1 LSSMEL
7 ESLNNLD
14 IVIFMIITLSTVF
27 GFMRGFIGSLL
38 SLIGWFL
45 TFYCTYY
52 FFPEIK
58 PYLEERI
65 DSAVAVVIAG
75 HIGLFVGFIVFFGVL
90 NLFIQAIAS
99 GIKLLIPDRFLGM
112 LFGFMRGVLLIVVAY
127 ALYSYSLEV
136 ISGGTQ
142 DREKHNAPKV
152 LARSQS
158 YDYLKVSKKLLVQM
172 IPYEYRISFDQNV
185 EDVYT
190 NLLNKD
196 RNERFRDYMVGR
208 LMRKLSSEERQAIE
222 EFKSE
227 HMMTTPEA
235 KIELEVMK
243 KILAEYERR
252 DLKDIPDEDLQRF
265 KRIIKAKQA
274 NIEG

>member
-1 LSSMEL
+1 MEL

-14 IVIFMIITLSTVF
+14 IVIFMIVTLSTVF

-52 FFPEIK
+52 FFPEVK
-58 PYLEERI
+58 PYLEDRI
-65 DSAVAVVIAG
+65 DSTVAVVIAG
-75 HIGLFVGFIVFFGVL
+75 HIGLFIGFVIFFGVL
-90 NLFIQAIAS
+90 NLFIQAFAS
-99 GIKLLIPDRFLGM
+99 GIKILIPDRFLGL
-112 LFGFMRGVLLIVVAY
+112 LFGFMRGVLLIVVSY
-127 ALYSYSLEV
+127 SGYSYGLEV

-142 DREKHNAPKV
+142 DREKHNAPKL
-152 LARSQS
+152 LAQAQS
-158 YDYLKVSKKLLVQM
+158 YDYLKMSKKLLVQM
-172 IPYEYRISFDQNV
+172 IPDEYRISFDQNV
-185 EDVYT
+185 EEVYT
-190 NLLNKD
+190 NLLNKG
-196 RNERFRDYMVGR
+196 RNERFSDYMVGR

-235 KIELEVMK
+235 EIELEVMK
-243 KILAEYERR
+243 KLLAEYERR
-252 DLKDIPDEDLQRF
+252 NLKDIPDEDLKRF
-265 KRIIKAKQA
+265 KKIIKTKQV